1 MSKMVKPYS
10 GSQFDQLHIVIQ
22 FRQMSLSTIVEEE
35 SDVGI
40 RFGETQKYAQDVIP
54 ITIHIVGKLL
64 ESGHF

>member
-10 GSQFDQLHIVIQ
+10 GSKFDQLHIVIQ
-22 FRQMSLSTIVEEE
+22 FRQMSLSTIVEE

-54 ITIHIVGKLL
+54 ITIHIVG
-64 ESGHF
+64 